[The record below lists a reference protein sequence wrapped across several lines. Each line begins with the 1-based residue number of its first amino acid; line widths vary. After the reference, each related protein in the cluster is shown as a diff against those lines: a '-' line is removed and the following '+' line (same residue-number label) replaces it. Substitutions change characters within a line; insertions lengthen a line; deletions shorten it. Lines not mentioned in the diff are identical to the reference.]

1 MRLSS
6 LTLLLAL
13 ALNAFALPAFA
24 QGEAFI
30 PRVLVVDRDRAVRAS
45 TVGPTLRD
53 FVVSERQRIED
64 WNKEQLTALRDE
76 SKALNDQRSS
86 LSQEDFRA
94 KSLEV
99 NAKANK
105 IRSEVVDAQS
115 KLDRYARVQRAAI
128 LQSLNAVS
136 LEVAAEQGVNMVLAK
151 GAVIVMADDFD
162 ITDAAIERLN
172 VTMPD
177 LADLSKAADT
187 E

>member
-1 MRLSS
+1 MRLSY

-13 ALNAFALPAFA
+13 AFNALAMPVFA

-30 PRVLVVDRDRAVRAS
+30 PRVLVIDRDRAVRES
-45 TVGPTLRD
+45 DVGQKLRD

-64 WNKEQLTALRDE
+64 WNKEQLTNLRDE
-76 SKALNDQRSS
+76 SKALSEQRSS

-94 KSLEV
+94 KNVEI

-105 IRSEVVDAQS
+105 IRSEVVDARA

-128 LQSLNAVS
+128 LQSLNAAA
-136 LEVAAEQGVNMVLAK
+136 LEIAAEKGVNMVVAK

-162 ITDAAIERLN
+162 VTDSAIERLN
-172 VTMPD
+172 VSMPE
-177 LADLSKAADT
+177 LADLSKAP
-187 E
+187 ESQ